1 MMGEGSPILSM
12 NASTSHFAL
21 FGLPVAF
28 SIDLAA
34 LDQIYRRLQAEVHPD
49 RFASAT
55 DAERLLSLQ
64 KATQVNEAYQTLKNP
79 LSRGRYLLQLRGVD
93 TQEESNT
100 AMPMDFLMQQM
111 AWREALEDAQGSM
124 PALESLD
131 RELRAAAK
139 SLLATLETA
148 LDEQPNDV
156 LATETVRKLRFID
169 KVQSEIDQAMEA
181 LEA

>member
-1 MMGEGSPILSM
+1 M
-12 NASTSHFAL
+12 NVSSSHFEL
-21 FGLPVAF
+21 FGLPAAF

-34 LDQIYRRLQAEVHPD
+34 LDQAYRRLQAEVHPD
-49 RFASAT
+49 RFAAAS
-55 DAERLLSLQ
+55 DAERLQSLQ
-64 KATQVNEAYQTLKNP
+64 MATRVNEAYQTLKTP
-79 LSRGRYLLQLRGVD
+79 VSRARYLLQLRGVD

-100 AMPMDFLMQQM
+100 AMPVDFLMQQM
-111 AWREALEDAQGSM
+111 AWRESLEEAQGSIT
-124 PALESLD
+124 ALESLD

-139 SLLATLETA
+139 NLLATLSTA
-148 LDEQPNDV
+148 LDAQPNDT